1 MHTFK
6 GFLSEG
12 DTSDATNAEMAI
24 CYQYNLMYNEGMTH
38 EGALEKA
45 GISSEKFKKG
55 ESDFKIV
62 ADIAGNWIVPGIGE
76 TYDAMEKNKLM
87 KNIARPEE
95 LEALDKYNRY
105 RSGQKMAE
113 GAIELGEEEAAAQ
126 QMSENVNTP
135 EEQLN
140 LFKL

>member
-1 MHTFK
+1 
-6 GFLSEG
+6 
-12 DTSDATNAEMAI
+12 
-24 CYQYNLMYNEGMTH
+24 
-38 EGALEKA
+38 
-45 GISSEKFKKG
+45 
-55 ESDFKIV
+55 
-62 ADIAGNWIVPGIGE
+62 
-76 TYDAMEKNKLM
+76 MEKNKLM

-140 LFKL
+140 LFKLLEKGEAADFYNKQSLAAERAARPLPQIKDYLDDLLKENND